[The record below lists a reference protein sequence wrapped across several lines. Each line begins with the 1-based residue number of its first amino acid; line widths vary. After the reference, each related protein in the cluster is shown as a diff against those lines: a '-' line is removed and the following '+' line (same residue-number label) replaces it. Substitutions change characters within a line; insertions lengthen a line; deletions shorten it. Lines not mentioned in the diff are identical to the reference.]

1 MVGIIKGRR
10 GALLALVAGVA
21 LLLAACGGNGGNEG
35 TSSGGGGLTQLGQ
48 KLPSSIQQSKEI
60 KVGSDI
66 EYPPVEFFK
75 EGTQEVQGFDFDLAQ
90 AMGQKLGVKVTFIND
105 TDFAGIL
112 GALAAGRFDIV
123 MSAMNDTPERRAK
136 AVDFIDYFNVNTGIL
151 VAKGN
156 PKGIKTLDDLC
167 GQTVSVQKGT
177 VQEDPILKDQQG
189 KCTSAG
195 KAKVNV
201 LAFEKDADAVQQVKT
216 GRAVAVLEDLP
227 VSAYNAKTVGGG
239 SAMEVAGT
247 TTEAA
252 GKYGIAVL
260 KSNTQLRD
268 ALQAALK
275 AVIADGSYDQ
285 LLQKWG
291 IQAGSLKTADINT
304 GT

>member
-1 MVGIIKGRR
+1 MVGIKGRR
-10 GALLALVAGVA
+10 GGLLALVAGVA
-21 LLLAACGGNGGNEG
+21 LLLAACGGGNKS
-35 TSSGGGGLTQLGQ
+35 TPSGGSSSGGLTQLGQ

-268 ALQAALK
+268 ALQEALK

-291 IQAGSLKTADINT
+291 IQAGALKTADINT
-304 GT
+304 GA